1 MIDKVHKWMNPKWSP
16 YGESPHGKM
25 LYRLSYPRRLVR
37 GHMLACGIMRLRQGN
52 CWEKYPRCI
61 VLFMPFPV
69 VCRTSHNS
77 SRLESYGHEKLETPG
92 LGNGPKFV

>member
-1 MIDKVHKWMNPKWSP
+1 MKTLNLL
-16 YGESPHGKM
+16 GK
-25 LYRLSYPRRLVR
+25 LSYMYSAF
-37 GHMLACGIMRLRQGN
+37 HAIS
-52 CWEKYPRCI
+52 
-61 VLFMPFPV
+61 V